1 MGYTCCF
8 VIKHREALIAIGQS
22 DSSLA
27 IQVLFLLSGGNP
39 IHNSQAVFSLLDH
52 VMITSQNQLWHSL
65 TGQFPHGH
73 PSCSKGTADPRVR
86 RETCLQH
93 QLKTETVLN
102 QIIRN
107 LGLQSLDLGQG
118 ISTACSVTPLTHRG
132 KALNLTSALL
142 SGRVTTQCWRLSQ

>member
-39 IHNSQAVFSLLDH
+39 IHNSQAVFSLSDH

-65 TGQFPHGH
+65 TGQFHHGH
-73 PSCSKGTADPRVR
+73 PSSSKGTADPRVR
-86 RETCLQH
+86 RETCLQS
-93 QLKTETVLN
+93 QLKTNCAQPNYQKCWVTKSRSGAGDQHCLFC
-102 QIIRN
+102 
-107 LGLQSLDLGQG
+107 D
-118 ISTACSVTPLTHRG
+118 TAHRG

-142 SGRVTTQCWRLSQ
+142 SGRVTIQRWRLSQ